1 LTTDQVVA
9 LSTAQ
14 VASLTTQQIVA
25 LSTRQVGTLE
35 TRDIA
40 ALSTSQVAALT
51 TDQFRALTTAQ
62 VSSLGTSQVASLETQ
77 DLASLSTAQV
87 AAIPTAGI
95 AALRTDEVVAL
106 TTAQVAALG
115 TAQIRALSTAGMAA
129 LETQDLKMLG
139 SAQLVALTSAQ
150 ILSLTTDQL
159 CALSTAQLSALSA
172 SSASASLSTG
182 QLAAIRSATP
192 LVLDLNGDGVRTL
205 ALSKGVQFDLLATGQ
220 PVQTGWVSS
229 ADGLLA
235 MDRNGDGMIN
245 DGGELF
251 GSSTR
256 LADGARASD
265 GYAALGAL
273 DSNGD
278 GVISPNDRAF
288 ADLRVWV
295 DANSDGVSAASE
307 IRSLAELGIAQI
319 GLAPVAGLGLDH
331 GNLLGLTS
339 SYQTTDG
346 KTHDAADVWF
356 AVGEVPT
363 DAAHASSLS
372 ETDETGERGGLD
384 SRVSSLKDAITGFDR
399 DGFEASDALPGG
411 KLARLPQGLQ
421 ALGQPPLSVSQMVAV
436 LHQYDNDGGLAMPP
450 HPLGYAAPPALGRPR
465 PHRRVA
471 ARAVR
476 AAGGGRLS
484 SRRSAAVFECLVVV
498 GSLWWARGGV

>member
-1 LTTDQVVA
+1 MAGKWKDVIYYVALARPFACASSGAWVLLFECSLNTAQLSGFTTDN
-9 LSTAQ
+9 LN
-14 VASLTTQQIVA
+14 
-25 LSTRQVGTLE
+25 
-35 TRDIA
+35 
-40 ALSTSQVAALT
+40 ALT
-51 TDQFRALTTAQ
+51 TEQFRALTTAQ
-62 VSSLGTSQVASLETQ
+62 LSSLSTSQIAALETQ
-77 DLASLSTAQV
+77 DVASLSTAQV
-87 AAIPTAGI
+87 MAITTAGI
-95 AALRTDEVVAL
+95 GALRTDEVVAL
-106 TTAQVAALG
+106 TTAQVAALT

-129 LETQDLKMLG
+129 LEPQDLKMLG

-150 ILSLTTDQL
+150 ILSLTSDQL
-159 CALSTAQLSALSA
+159 CDLSTAQLSALTT
-172 SSASASLSTG
+172 SSAGASLSTG

-235 MDRNGDGMIN
+235 MDRNGDGVIN

-265 GYAALGAL
+265 GYVALGAL

-278 GVISPNDRAF
+278 GVISPSDRAF

-372 ETDETGERGGLD
+372 ETDETGERAGLD
-384 SRVSSLKDAITGFDR
+384 TRVSSLKDAITDFDR
-399 DGFEASDALPGG
+399 DGFEAPQALPGA
-411 KLARLPQGLQ
+411 KLARLPQGPQ

-436 LHQYDNDGGLAMPP
+436 LHQFDNDGGLAMPP
-450 HPLGYAAPPALGRPR
+450 HPLGYAAPAALGRPR
-465 PHRRVA
+465 PHDF
-471 ARAVR
+471 
-476 AAGGGRLS
+476 
-484 SRRSAAVFECLVVV
+484 SASAPLAVV
-498 GSLWWARGGV
+498 GGH